1 MDFSLLLQ
9 LLAAVMTVAG
19 LTLAVMI
26 FRRLRRLG
34 PPVAISDARM
44 SEAWMRWMDGG
55 ELSDNERVLRAE
67 FFRLLD
73 ERTMHAVRDDLL
85 ALESATAAER
95 FPLTAIRKELMA
107 SVDRRMLN
115 TEILRLP
122 EELKR
127 RLRAQ
132 SADLLQTDA
141 ETQTYIAANELRL
154 AVLRD
159 YAALRY
165 GDKSPG
171 DWFAVYQKASRLKQR
186 SARSFIEKSLAGDP
200 DAPSDARHHAM
211 TLVDHELR
219 ARLLKVP
226 PGTRF
231 PGFADS
237 APPDTIQT
245 PV

>member
-1 MDFSLLLQ
+1 VSALALQ
-9 LLAAVMTVAG
+9 A
-19 LTLAVMI
+19 LAVLFALAGVAYAVLL
-26 FRRLRRLG
+26 FRRLRRPRG
-34 PPVAISDARM
+34 MAAISDATM
-44 SEAWMRWMDGG
+44 GDAWSRWMDG
-55 ELSDNERVLRAE
+55 EALSGDERTLRAE

-73 ERTMHAVRDDLL
+73 PRTIEAVREDLA
-85 ALESATAAER
+85 ALEASTLAER
-95 FPLTAIRKELMA
+95 FPLAAIRKELMA

-127 RLRAQ
+127 RLRAH
-132 SADLLQTDA
+132 SGELLQSDD
-141 ETQTYIAANELRL
+141 ETCVYIAANELRL
-154 AVLRD
+154 AVLRE

-171 DWFAVYQKASRLKQR
+171 DWFAVYERASQLKQR

-200 DAPSDARHHAM
+200 GAPTDPRHHAI

-219 ARLLKVP
+219 ARLLRVP

-231 PGFADS
+231 PGFGG
-237 APPDTIQT
+237 APAANPEPTA
-245 PV
+245 